1 MTATDVRP
9 ARPAADGPGRD
20 VKLPTAHR
28 RAVPRLR
35 LLVLTVTGTA
45 LLGGLTGAAVAVATT
60 AYRAEALVDL
70 SSALSAANGG
80 SVASTDQADRF
91 VQSELLYLNSATFRE
106 SVARDAG
113 ITRSSFALTAAQVG
127 STDVVQIAAV
137 TDDDV
142 LAERLT
148 DRAVTAYTGYRQDL
162 LTRDARGLETQLRVA
177 QEQLAEARAAG
188 ATDLAALRDRV
199 ESLQNGIDRIQ
210 AVAGSDGAGGTVVE
224 RATDSGRQPTTSP
237 VLGAGAGVALGVLL
251 GLLVVAASRLLSRRV
266 STPDDARETGVPV
279 ARPGLPA
286 ASGDWLAGL
295 ADRRSDDPVES
306 AARLLAARLLGSGAE
321 GRPLVLLGTAPGVGT
336 SFTAV
341 NLAVALA
348 RRRPTVLVPA
358 GDVADG
364 RVAEWFGLAS
374 GGPGLLDVAGA
385 TDLPTVRAGLQPTS
399 VDGLSVLAVR
409 PAARW
414 EPVESALA
422 GPALP
427 VLLAAG
433 WAVVVDCPPST
444 VSTATFELAPLDPVV
459 GLVVATGR
467 TTGEELA
474 DAVDQL
480 RGAGTA
486 PSALVFDEG
495 RAGRRRSRRADAG

>member
-9 ARPAADGPGRD
+9 DQSAADEPGRD
-20 VKLPTAHR
+20 EKLPTAHR
-28 RAVPRLR
+28 RSVPRLR
-35 LLVLTVTGTA
+35 LLVLTVTATA
-45 LLGGLTGAAVAVATT
+45 LLGGLVGAAVAVATT

-80 SVASTDQADRF
+80 AVASTDQADRF

-113 ITRSSFALTAAQVG
+113 IARSSFALTAAQVG

-137 TDDDV
+137 ADDDV

-148 DRAVTAYTGYRQDL
+148 DRAVTAYTGYRRDL
-162 LTRDARGLETQLRVA
+162 LTEDVQGLETQLEVA
-177 QEQLAEARAAG
+177 EEELADARAAG
-188 ATDLAALRDRV
+188 ATDLASLQDRV
-199 ESLQNGIDRIQ
+199 ETLQNSIDRIQ
-210 AVAGSDGAGGTVVE
+210 ATAGSDGAGGTVVE
-224 RATDSGRQPTTSP
+224 RATNSGGQPTTSP

-251 GLLVVAASRLLSRRV
+251 GLLFVAASRLLSRRV

-279 ARPGLPA
+279 ARPGLPG
-286 ASGDWLAGL
+286 ASKNWLDGL

-306 AARLLAARLLGSGAE
+306 AARLLAARLGGAD

-364 RVAEWFGLAS
+364 RVATWFGLPS

-385 TDLPTVRAGLQPTS
+385 TDLSTVRAGLQPTS

-474 DAVDQL
+474 GAVDQL

-495 RAGRRRSRRADAG
+495 RGGRRRSRRRNAD